1 MRKVK
6 QTSQPEGKNVI
17 RPALSPEAEEQQM
30 VYLATCLAKKQ
41 LMDGT
46 ASSQVITHYL
56 KLGSQREKIERE
68 ILEKQGRLLDAK
80 ADAVQSAEKVGKLY
94 EDALKAFRTYSGQG
108 GSEDEY

>member
-6 QTSQPEGKNVI
+6 EIPSKESKTAI

-30 VYLATCLAKKQ
+30 VYLATNLAKKQ

-80 ADAVQSAEKVGKLY
+80 ADAVQSTEKLGRLY
-94 EDALKAFRTYSGQG
+94 EDALKAFKTYSGQG